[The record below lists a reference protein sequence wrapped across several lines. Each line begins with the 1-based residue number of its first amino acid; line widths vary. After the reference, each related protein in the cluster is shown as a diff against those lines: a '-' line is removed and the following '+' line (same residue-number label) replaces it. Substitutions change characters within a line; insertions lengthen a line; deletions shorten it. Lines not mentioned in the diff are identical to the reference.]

1 MALSDFIKK
10 RGGALTDVDEDKG
23 GKKRE
28 LEGAWK
34 YIITALC
41 LSLAA
46 FQLYAAG
53 SGLVDDKYVVSVHLA
68 VIILLIYLLFPAT
81 KHSSSKA
88 PTVIDIILGL
98 LSFCAALYVAVFA
111 KKINAKKIGIA
122 TCVGLLKES
131 RILAD
136 ILRGHGFE
144 VYGVGCKAGTQKKTS
159 VGIPECCEGVGVN
172 MCNPILQAKLLNKA
186 KTDLNVVVGLCVGHD
201 SLFYKYSEALTTT
214 AVTKDRVLGHNPVAA
229 LYTADSY
236 YSKLKKSEEE

>member
-1 MALSDFIKK
+1 M
-10 RGGALTDVDEDKG
+10 
-23 GKKRE
+23 
-28 LEGAWK
+28 
-34 YIITALC
+34 
-41 LSLAA
+41 
-46 FQLYAAG
+46 
-53 SGLVDDKYVVSVHLA
+53 
-68 VIILLIYLLFPAT
+68 
-81 KHSSSKA
+81 
-88 PTVIDIILGL
+88 
-98 LSFCAALYVAVFA
+98 
-111 KKINAKKIGIA
+111 
-122 TCVGLLKES
+122 KES

-136 ILRGHGFE
+136 ILRRHGFE

-159 VGIPECCEGVGVN
+159 VGIPECCEGGGVN